1 MDISI
6 QRDGL
11 TLTGRLERASEDKGP
26 VVILFHGMFFDL
38 GYTEDNLYNDIVKRL
53 LKNGIIM
60 STTYDTNNIPDKIAV
75 ENTPFTLGGKYFRIA
90 KILPFR

>member
-38 GYTEDNLYNDIVKRL
+38 GTLENMDLFNELEDAL
-53 LKNGIIM
+53 NGIIM

>member
-1 MDISI
+1 MD
-6 QRDGL
+6 L
-11 TLTGRLERASEDKGP
+11 FNELEDA
-26 VVILFHGMFFDL
+26 L
-38 GYTEDNLYNDIVKRL
+38 
-53 LKNGIIM
+53 NGIIM